1 MKRYEEYLNN
11 IKTQEEKSMS
21 TTTINSTIN
30 SKVDEIDRL
39 FDELIAE
46 LEADS
51 YAKGVVAADASAVI
65 AGQFAE
71 QYSAVRPAADQFNWF
86 DGDPSEFAEDRWVG
100 HSRLVRV

>member
-1 MKRYEEYLNN
+1 MN
-11 IKTQEEKSMS
+11 
-21 TTTINSTIN
+21 TTTINSTITTN
-30 SKVDEIDRL
+30 SIDIDAIL
-39 FDELIAE
+39 DELIAE

-51 YAKGVVAADASAVI
+51 YARSVVATDASSVI

-71 QYSAVRPAADQFNWF
+71 QYSAVRLAADQFNWF

>member
-1 MKRYEEYLNN
+1 M
-11 IKTQEEKSMS
+11 
-21 TTTINSTIN
+21 TTTTNRTIN

-51 YAKGVVAADASAVI
+51 YARSVVATDASAVI

-71 QYSAVRPAADQFNWF
+71 QYSAIRPAADQLSWF
-86 DGDPSEFAEDRWVG
+86 DGDPSEFAEDRWVAR
-100 HSRLVRV
+100 SRLVRV